1 MRYAIVLSI
10 LLLASPAWALTG
22 AKVDVD
28 QPDLEQKADEVV
40 EVNLEGKSLE
50 QGSRL
55 LAIRQGVSSPVK
67 SLLGKLKGIYRR
79 TYRFATGSD
88 GYEDADVASI
98 HEKMS
103 GEGWAPVIDV
113 KDNNKGESVTVY
125 SYTEGENVSGVTVVS
140 SDPSEVTVV
149 NIVGD
154 DVDLQALVE
163 ASESFGVPMMQVG
176 TTELEK
182 LKVKLPEQAPPPAPK
197 KD

>member
-1 MRYAIVLSI
+1 MLAALLSM
-10 LLLASPAWALTG
+10 LAAPGWALTG

-28 QPDLEQKADEVV
+28 QPGLEQKADEVV

-55 LAIRQGVSSPVK
+55 LAIRQGVSAPVK
-67 SLLGKLKGIYRR
+67 SFLSKLKGIYRR

-98 HEKMS
+98 HERMN

-113 KDNNKGESVTVY
+113 KDNNKREAVTVY
-125 SYTEGENVSGVTVVS
+125 SYTEGGNVSGVTVVS

-154 DVDLQALVE
+154 DVDLHALVE
-163 ASESFGVPMMQVG
+163 AGESFGVPTMQIG
-176 TTELEK
+176 STELEK
-182 LKVKLPEQAPPPAPK
+182 LKVKLPKQVPPPAK
-197 KD
+197 KQ